1 MARRKKRRN
10 YIFIIL
16 ILVLAFGLL
25 YYFNY
30 YLPEKDKKTTDNKET
45 KEVNNKTENDKTKEK
60 ENNNKENTT
69 KEEEKKEQIP
79 EKSSSDENTENKNE
93 VARRGGEV
101 TLELIGSESV
111 RVLKGETYVDEG
123 VKATYSDGT
132 DASAEVEVDNT
143 VDTNKTGSYT
153 VTYYAGNAVVIRRVE
168 VK

>member
-1 MARRKKRRN
+1 MARRKRRRN

-69 KEEEKKEQIP
+69 KEEKKEQIP